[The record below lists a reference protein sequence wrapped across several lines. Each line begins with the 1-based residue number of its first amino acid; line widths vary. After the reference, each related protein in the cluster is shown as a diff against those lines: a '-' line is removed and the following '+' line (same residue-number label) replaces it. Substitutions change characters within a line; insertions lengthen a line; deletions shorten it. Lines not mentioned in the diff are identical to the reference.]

1 MSEDLDGE
9 LSPPMVN
16 GEVVFETPWQGR
28 VFGMAKSL
36 ADSGLYTWDEFRA
49 CLIDEVARWDRQGQ
63 GEYAYYDLFLSA
75 LEKILARK
83 GAVDPAL
90 LRARFEAFRARPHD
104 HDHDH

>member
-49 CLIDEVARWDRQGQ
+49 CLIGEVARWDRQSE

-75 LEKILARK
+75 LEKVLAQK
-83 GAVDPAL
+83 GAVEPAQL
-90 LRARFEAFRARPHD
+90 IARFEAVRSRPHG
-104 HDHDH
+104 HDH

>member
-1 MSEDLDGE
+1 MSEDLDGT

-36 ADSGLYTWDEFRA
+36 ADAGLYSWDEFRA
-49 CLIDEVARWDRQGQ
+49 CLIDEVARWDRESEGE

-75 LEKILARK
+75 LEKILAEK
-83 GAVDPAL
+83 GAVEPAQ
-90 LRARFEAFRARPHD
+90 LRDRFEAFRARPHD
-104 HDHDH
+104 HDH